1 MTDKDDTNRS
11 KKTLPG
17 EFAGDGTV
25 GGEMEA
31 LVAIMARLR
40 APDGCPWDH
49 KQTHESLRP
58 YLLEET
64 YEVLETIDRGEYDKL
79 GVELG
84 DLLLQI
90 VFHGQ
95 IGAEEERFT
104 VVDSIQSIKRK
115 LIERHPHVFGEG
127 LKLETAAEVRDN
139 WEKIKL
145 ENGRKDGKRKTTL
158 GGVPEAL
165 PALTRAFR
173 VQEKMGGVGFD
184 WESPDGALA
193 KLKEEVEET
202 SEAILSRDPEAAE
215 EEIGD
220 LLFSVVN
227 AARLMGFG
235 AEEAL
240 RKSINKV
247 MNRFND
253 MEQLANDDGRFLPE
267 MTLDEMDA
275 YWEKAKQR
283 EKEAKKA

>member
-1 MTDKDDTNRS
+1 MADNTHADDRFQDIP
-11 KKTLPG
+11 K
-17 EFAGDGTV
+17 EFLGDGTV

-58 YLLEET
+58 YILEET
-64 YEVLETIDRGEYDKL
+64 YEVLETIDKGDYDNL
-79 GVELG
+79 GIELG

-95 IGAEEERFT
+95 IGAEAGRFT
-104 VVDSIQSIKRK
+104 IVDSIRSIREK
-115 LIERHPHVFGEG
+115 LIERHPHVFGE
-127 LKLETAAEVRDN
+127 LKLETAQDVRDN

-145 ENGRKDGKRKTTL
+145 TNGKEHGERKTTL
-158 GGVPEAL
+158 GGVPDAL

-184 WESPDGALA
+184 WESPDGALE

-247 MNRFND
+247 IKRFNS
-253 MEQLANDDGRFLPE
+253 MEAMVNNDGRFLPD
-267 MTLDEMDA
+267 MNLDEMDE
-275 YWEKAKQR
+275 YWEKAKKL
-283 EKEAKKA
+283 EKEGKLK